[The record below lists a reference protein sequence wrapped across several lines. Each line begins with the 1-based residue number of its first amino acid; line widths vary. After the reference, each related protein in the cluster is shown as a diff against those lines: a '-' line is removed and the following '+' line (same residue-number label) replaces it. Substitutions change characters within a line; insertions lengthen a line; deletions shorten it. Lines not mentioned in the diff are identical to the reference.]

1 MYLDDFIETLTILRD
16 HGRLLG
22 SARVHVNGHE
32 IEEIVTNGFDLELKV
47 NSQWTLGVNPGAQ
60 KFSNANVGSHMRNTG
75 AVRSDHIRRQNGE
88 D

>member
-47 NSQWTLGVNPGAQ
+47 HSQGSLAVNPDAR
-60 KFSNANVGSHMRNTG
+60 NITNPNVDSHKRNTG
-75 AVRSDHIRRQNGE
+75 AVRSDYMRRQNGE